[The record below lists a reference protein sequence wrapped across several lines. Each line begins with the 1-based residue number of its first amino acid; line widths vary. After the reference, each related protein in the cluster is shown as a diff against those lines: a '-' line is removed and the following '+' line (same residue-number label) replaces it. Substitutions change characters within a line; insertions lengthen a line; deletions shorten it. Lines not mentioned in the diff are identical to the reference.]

1 MGSSTWGSVPEP
13 IAELVDL
20 LEQRIAEHSQQL
32 SAIDWPATPG
42 DISPALLATL
52 RETEAVFAAAK
63 DLRSVLTAYAHQIH
77 QPRPVMADVARAQGA
92 SPQAVATRYT
102 ASTVD
107 AIKALISASDIVSSA
122 KPDPEQVQAAVAR
135 ATSEIERSL
144 QSHVSEEVGAIAGL
158 GRPAHPKVDV
168 TNHESLRL
176 EVDEL

>member
-1 MGSSTWGSVPEP
+1 MNNSPWGSVPSVV
-13 IAELVDL
+13 AELVEL
-20 LEQRIAEHSQQL
+20 LERTIAEHSRKL
-32 SAIDWPATPG
+32 SAIEWPTTPG
-42 DISPALLATL
+42 DISPALLETL

-107 AIKALISASDIVSSA
+107 AIKALLAASEVVDSV
-122 KPDPEQVQAAVAR
+122 KPDPEHVRAAIAR
-135 ATSEIERSL
+135 ATSEVERSL
-144 QSHVSEEVGAIAGL
+144 QSHVSESIGEIVGLDRRG
-158 GRPAHPKVDV
+158 HPKLDL
-168 TNHESLRL
+168 TSDGSLTL